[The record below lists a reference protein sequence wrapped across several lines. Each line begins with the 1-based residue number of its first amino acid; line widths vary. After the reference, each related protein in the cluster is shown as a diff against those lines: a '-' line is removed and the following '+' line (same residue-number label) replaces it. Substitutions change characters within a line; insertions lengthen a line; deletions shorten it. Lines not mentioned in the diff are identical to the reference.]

1 MGAKIYPTEK
11 KKLLKGL
18 KARQIET
25 LRRDN
30 PFLGERNSVIRM
42 LARKGVSEPLLA
54 EITGLSKRSV
64 HRITKTGARLDL
76 CDSPKPSLSVPVART
91 SRQNEIAIARYAL
104 IIECMKI
111 KDRGKVAVAAFVAA
125 YNTGHTHPQ
134 LFKTLGPVA
143 LKTIDKWRGKMKL
156 SIIQIDALMPRHGQ
170 RRRGRRIVTGAEMAK
185 MLFFALHPNQMSI
198 SECIRWTKKTLEK
211 EGGVS
216 PSSEATMRRAL
227 MDWRETHL
235 EQWIFSRSAEKAGP
249 LVDEKKLR
257 KAFDAFHSRL
267 LKILKAEGGDEG
279 NFGRQRRDCRDF
291 RKTD

>member
-1 MGAKIYPTEK
+1 MQATKK
-11 KKLLKGL
+11 KKLLKRL

-30 PFLGERNSVIRM
+30 PFLGERNAVIRT
-42 LARKGVSEPLLA
+42 LARKGVGDTLLA

-76 CDSPKPSLSVPVART
+76 CESPRPPLRVPAART
-91 SRQNEIAIARYAL
+91 SRQNEIAVARYAL
-104 IIECMKI
+104 ILDFMKI
-111 KDRGKVAVAAFVAA
+111 KERGTSRQIAADFVTA

-134 LFKTLGPVA
+134 LFKILGHVA
-143 LKTIDKWRGKMKL
+143 LKTIEKWRGMMKS

-185 MLFFALHPNQMSI
+185 MLFIALHPSQTSI
-198 SECIRWTKKTLEK
+198 SECIRWAKKTLDK

-235 EQWIFSRSAEKAGP
+235 EQWTFCRATDKVGP
-249 LVDEKKLR
+249 VIDEKKLR
-257 KAFDAFHSRL
+257 KAFDAFYEKL
-267 LKILKAEGGDEG
+267 LKILKTEGGE
-279 NFGRQRRDCRDF
+279 
-291 RKTD
+291 